1 MLDETFN
8 KWLLVV
14 FCVVEVLYVKGGRRR
29 DKEKKGSFYAAFNAR
44 LMNELKA

>member
-14 FCVVEVLYVKGGRRR
+14 FCVVEVLYVKGGR